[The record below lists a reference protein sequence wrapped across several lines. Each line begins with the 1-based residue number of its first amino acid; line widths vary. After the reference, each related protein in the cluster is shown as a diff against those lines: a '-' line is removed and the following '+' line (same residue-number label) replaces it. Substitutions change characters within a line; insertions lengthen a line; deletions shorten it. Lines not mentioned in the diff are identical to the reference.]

1 MTAHQSAFEAVEFK
15 YEGQDIVLFAN
26 GKDDHLY
33 KHFVLHNKFYELD
46 LLSRIREIHKR
57 DTIIVDVGA
66 NIGNHTVFFSKIMR
80 AKVVAF
86 EPFPLARSILIKNVH
101 VNGCLDVSV
110 SEKALGEVSGAAS
123 AGVFDPRNIGTV
135 CVSADTSG
143 DLVMGRLDD
152 SVAALANIGVI
163 KIDIE
168 GGELNVLK
176 GAQEILRRCHPELF
190 IEAHSERQRE
200 ELRRYLE
207 PFSYEILGK
216 YCATPTYWF
225 G

>member
-1 MTAHQSAFEAVEFK
+1 
-15 YEGQDIVLFAN
+15 
-26 GKDDHLY
+26 
-33 KHFVLHNKFYELD
+33 
-46 LLSRIREIHKR
+46 
-57 DTIIVDVGA
+57 
-66 NIGNHTVFFSKIMR
+66 
-80 AKVVAF
+80 
-86 EPFPLARSILIKNVH
+86 
-101 VNGCLDVSV
+101 
-110 SEKALGEVSGAAS
+110 
-123 AGVFDPRNIGTV
+123 
-135 CVSADTSG
+135 
-143 DLVMGRLDD
+143 MGRLDD